1 MAIYNGGLNIIAPD
15 ISGKED
21 KSNKVTAW
29 SSPAT
34 DTNYPSEKLVKST
47 LNKKVD
53 AADVI
58 SIEEIK
64 ASTDEGLAGKLPNAR
79 ALVNKCSCETFG
91 FVDNDTITITLPR
104 SFNIL
109 LYISTYRTCG
119 LYVVRWETSGNVFVL
134 PIKEAESITV
144 TSGAAGTSQMIIN
157 NSNAVGGTATIVYD

>member
-29 SSPAT
+29 SSPTT
-34 DTNYPSEKLVKST
+34 DTNYPSEQLVKST

-64 ASTDEGLAGKLPNAR
+64 ASTDEGLMGKLPNAR
-79 ALVNKCSCETFG
+79 ALVNNCFCASYG
-91 FVDNDTITITLPR
+91 FMNDDTVTISLAR
-104 SFNIL
+104 SFNQL
-109 LYISTYRTCG
+109 LFLSTYRTCG
-119 LYVVRWETSGNVFVL
+119 LYIVRRENSGSVFIF

-144 TSGAAGTSQMIIN
+144 TSGNNQVIIH
-157 NSNAVGGTATIVYD
+157 NSNPVGGVATIIYD